1 MSSQAEISTHQ
12 LTGKTI
18 KKDSLLRIYPVT
30 TVMGET
36 WIGIHDGSIAW
47 LSFGELDREEVR
59 HYWKGL
65 IEEGGE
71 CPISA
76 EELERAASGKGS
88 LKIVAIGTPFQ
99 MKVWKALLSIPFS
112 DTRTYGEIAVE
123 LGSKGHARAVG
134 SAVGSNPV
142 SWLIPC
148 HRVLPASGEPG
159 NYRWGSETK
168 VRLLNWENGTPG
180 TNKATRRKLES
191 MLINAKRF
199 EDISKMAG
207 DIAHDL
213 NNLLAP
219 IRMAT
224 ELLKTKLEDK
234 SLDRYVEI
242 IETSTGRARSVIQE
256 ILSFSRETEAVQR
269 RTLKVNPILV
279 ELEKIV
285 RSTFPERIHLDFS
298 YREDIPDVE
307 MDPTQ
312 LHRAVLNI
320 LVNARDAI
328 KKEGEIS
335 VRVSV
340 HDLEMRV
347 RVGEMSF
354 SPGRFVCI
362 SISDTGSGIPDE
374 IRERIFDPF
383 FTTKPKEEGTG
394 LGLASVYGI
403 IARTGGFIDLES
415 MESKGTTFH
424 LFIPEASS
432 TG

>member
-1 MSSQAEISTHQ
+1 M
-12 LTGKTI
+12 
-18 KKDSLLRIYPVT
+18 
-30 TVMGET
+30 
-36 WIGIHDGSIAW
+36 
-47 LSFGELDREEVR
+47 
-59 HYWKGL
+59 
-65 IEEGGE
+65 
-71 CPISA
+71 
-76 EELERAASGKGS
+76 
-88 LKIVAIGTPFQ
+88 
-99 MKVWKALLSIPFS
+99 
-112 DTRTYGEIAVE
+112 
-123 LGSKGHARAVG
+123 
-134 SAVGSNPV
+134 
-142 SWLIPC
+142 
-148 HRVLPASGEPG
+148 
-159 NYRWGSETK
+159 
-168 VRLLNWENGTPG
+168 
-180 TNKATRRKLES
+180 
-191 MLINAKRF
+191 
-199 EDISKMAG
+199 
-207 DIAHDL
+207 
-213 NNLLAP
+213 
-219 IRMAT
+219 
-224 ELLKTKLEDK
+224 
-234 SLDRYVEI
+234 
-242 IETSTGRARSVIQE
+242 
-256 ILSFSRETEAVQR
+256 
-269 RTLKVNPILV
+269 NPILV